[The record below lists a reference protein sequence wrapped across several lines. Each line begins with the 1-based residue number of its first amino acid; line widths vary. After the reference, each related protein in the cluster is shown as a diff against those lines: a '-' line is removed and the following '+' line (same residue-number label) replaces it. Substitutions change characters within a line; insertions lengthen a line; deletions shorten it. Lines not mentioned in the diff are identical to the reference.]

1 MMRML
6 DMRAGMPKACAA
18 ALSYPQAVCSAMRTA
33 SSVDGS
39 SLGSGVFADS
49 GAFGSVILGTVE
61 ARRHEQ
67 NLPKPWHGS
76 VPTQQAKAQS
86 ADADQAKRPGAE
98 VRATSVTQITPTTY
112 PQLRNVTDAPR

>member
-6 DMRAGMPKACAA
+6 DMRAGMPMAYTA
-18 ALSYPQAVCSAMRTA
+18 ALSYPQAVCSGAFV
-33 SSVDGS
+33 SPSISGFSV
-39 SLGSGVFADS
+39 
-49 GAFGSVILGTVE
+49 FGSVILGTVE